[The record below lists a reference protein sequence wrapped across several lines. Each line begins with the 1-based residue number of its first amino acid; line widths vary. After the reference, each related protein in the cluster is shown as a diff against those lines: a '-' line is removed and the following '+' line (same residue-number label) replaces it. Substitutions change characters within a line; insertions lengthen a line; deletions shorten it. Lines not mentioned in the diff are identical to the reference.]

1 MVLDCSNCSKLYNC
15 SIFQSV
21 TCPVDNNQLFKVYLL
36 YKKEEKGRGGSG
48 WVP

>member
-1 MVLDCSNCSKLYNC
+1 MVLDCSNSKLYNC

-21 TCPVDNNQLFKVYLL
+21 TCPVDNNQLFKVYFL
-36 YKKEEKGRGGSG
+36 YKKEKKGGLG